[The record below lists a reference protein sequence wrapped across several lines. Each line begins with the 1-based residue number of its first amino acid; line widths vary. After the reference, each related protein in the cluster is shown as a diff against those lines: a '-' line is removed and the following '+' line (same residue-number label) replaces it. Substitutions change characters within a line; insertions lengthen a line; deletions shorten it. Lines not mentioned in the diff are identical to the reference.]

1 MRQIVLDTET
11 TGLDAAHGDRIIE
24 VGAVELKDRK
34 LTGQTFHVY
43 LNPERTIED
52 GAFDVH
58 GISNEFLAD
67 KPRFGEIAAEL
78 IQFVRGGELIIHNAP
93 FDTGFLNAEF
103 AILGKRWGRIED
115 YCNIVDSLRIARDK
129 HPGQKNSLDAL
140 CSRYLVDNSGREYH
154 GALLDARILAEVYLA
169 MTGGQT
175 SLLLLDEPLR
185 GAAGGAEKTTW
196 SRNERMALRIIQPN
210 AAELE
215 LHNRSLSVIDK
226 ASGGKCIWRSALPD
240 APS

>member
-11 TGLDAAHGDRIIE
+11 TGLDATHGDRIIE
-24 VGAVELKDRK
+24 IGAVELRDRK

-43 LNPERTIED
+43 LNPERPIED

-58 GISNEFLAD
+58 GISSEFLAN

-78 IQFVRGGELIIHNAP
+78 IQFIRDCELIIHNAP
-93 FDTGFLNAEF
+93 FDTGFLNAEL

-140 CSRYLVDNSGREYH
+140 CSRYAVDNSGREYH
-154 GALLDARILAEVYLA
+154 GALLDARILAEVYLT

-175 SLLLLDEPLR
+175 SLLLQEVPLQ
-185 GAAGGAEKTTW
+185 GATGSEKPSWTLK
-196 SRNERMALRIIQPN
+196 ERPALRVIRPN
-210 AAELE
+210 EAELE
-215 LHNRSLSVIDK
+215 SHRRSLSVIDK
-226 ASGGKCIWRSALPD
+226 TSGGKCVWDSVLPE
-240 APS
+240 SQI